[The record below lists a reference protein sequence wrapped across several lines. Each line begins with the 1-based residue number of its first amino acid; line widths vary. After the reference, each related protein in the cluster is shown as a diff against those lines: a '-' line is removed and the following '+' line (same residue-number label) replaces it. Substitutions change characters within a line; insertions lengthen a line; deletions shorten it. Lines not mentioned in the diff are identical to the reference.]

1 MVGKFHPVAPFDHR
15 TAADAE
21 RGGPTYRDRVSQTEG
36 VAAVGI
42 ADDSS
47 DARSGGPVWLY
58 AVFGVLAAF
67 FGVAIGS
74 LVAAFIDPAY
84 SPIEVVASTAIDL
97 PPQAVKEWATSTFG
111 TASKSVVIGV
121 VVVTVLAVAAWAG
134 VSARLHPRFGI
145 QVMIV
150 AGLVGAVAALLRPVD
165 IFLAPLPSLVAGG
178 AAALAL
184 WWLLRMARPSA
195 VTEPVSATS
204 TTLEGPEASSN
215 WRKPAEVSRRGVL
228 LGIGGVVVVGGAA
241 MASARWLTS
250 RASAVASRVATVLP
264 QPAEALAPLPAS
276 VQAPVPGMTPFITPN
291 SDFYRIDTAVIVPQ
305 VTAEEW
311 TLAFDGMVRRPFTI
325 TYAELLDMPMVER
338 DVTIMCVSNPIG
350 GALIGTARWLGTPLL
365 PLLERAGIEPGADQL
380 FSTSVDGWTCSTPLD
395 GLAEREPLLAI
406 GMNGEPLPIQHGFPV
421 RMIIPGLYGFIS
433 ATKWVTRISATTY
446 AQDPAYWT
454 VRGWATD
461 APVLTGSRIDLPQGS
476 VTVGQ
481 AAIGGVAWAMDGDGI
496 SRVEV
501 SIDDGPWQ
509 EARLADQPTPRTWRQ
524 WWLEWQATPGRHTI
538 AVRAT
543 NGRGETQT
551 SEVRDVVPSGA
562 TGYDVGIVEVA

>member
-1 MVGKFHPVAPFDHR
+1 MPER
-15 TAADAE
+15 TWSEAA
-21 RGGPTYRDRVSQTEG
+21 
-36 VAAVGI
+36 
-42 ADDSS
+42 
-47 DARSGGPVWLY
+47 WLY
-58 AVFGVLAAF
+58 AVFGVLAAG
-67 FGVAIGS
+67 FGVAIGT

-84 SPIEVVASTAIDL
+84 APIEVVASTAIDL

-111 TASKSVVIGV
+111 TASKSVVVGV
-121 VVVTVLAVAAWAG
+121 VIGAVIAVSAWAG
-134 VSARLHPRFGI
+134 VSARLRPRFGI

-150 AGLVGAVAALLRPVD
+150 AGVVGAVAALLRPVD
-165 IFLAPLPSLVAGG
+165 FFLAPLPSLVAGG

-184 WWLLRMARPSA
+184 WWLLRMARPSEA
-195 VTEPVSATS
+195 VGAS
-204 TTLEGPEASSN
+204 TNTTNSGNAV
-215 WRKPAEVSRRGVL
+215 PAEGSAEVSPGYQDFPARGSLDLSAEVRSVSRRGVL

-241 MASARWLTS
+241 LASARWLTT
-250 RASAVASRVATVLP
+250 RASAVASRVAAVLP
-264 QPAEALAPLPAS
+264 KAVEPLPPLPAS

-291 SDFYRIDTAVIVPQ
+291 ADFYRIDTAVIVPQ

-311 TLAFDGMVRRPFTI
+311 TLSFDGMVRRPFSI
-325 TYAELLDMPMVER
+325 TYADLLDMPMVER

-350 GALIGTARWLGTPLL
+350 GDLIGTARWLGTPLL
-365 PLLERAGIEPGADQL
+365 PLLERAGIEPGANQL

-395 GLAEREPLLAI
+395 GLGEREPLLAI

-481 AAIGGVAWAMDGDGI
+481 TAIGGVAWAMDGDGI

-509 EARLADQPTPRTWRQ
+509 DAQLADQPNPRTWRQ
-524 WWLEWQATPGRHTI
+524 WWLEWEATPGRHTI

-543 NGRGETQT
+543 NGLGETQT

-562 TGYDVGIVEVA
+562 TGYDVGVVDAA

>member
-1 MVGKFHPVAPFDHR
+1 M
-15 TAADAE
+15 
-21 RGGPTYRDRVSQTEG
+21 GGATYRDRVSQTEG
-36 VAAVGI
+36 AGAPPVAVAERP
-42 ADDSS
+42 SS
-47 DARSGGPVWLY
+47 STGVTVLY
-58 AVFGVLAAF
+58 AVLGVLAAA
-67 FGVAIGS
+67 FGVAIGT

-84 SPIEVVASTAIDL
+84 APIEVVASTAIDL
-97 PPQAVKEWATSTFG
+97 PPQQVKEWATSTFG
-111 TASKSVVIGV
+111 TASKSVVVGV
-121 VVVTVLAVAAWAG
+121 VVVAVVATAAWAG
-134 VSARLHPRFGI
+134 VTARTRPRFGI

-165 IFLAPLPSLVAGG
+165 FFLAPLPSIAAG
-178 AAALAL
+178 AAAAIAL
-184 WWLLRMARPSA
+184 WWLLRMATPSPA
-195 VTEPVSATS
+195 ARTTPSVSA
-204 TTLEGPEASSN
+204 SN
-215 WRKPAEVSRRGVL
+215 GDFGAAESPDKWQKPTEVSRRGVL

-241 MASARWLTS
+241 LASARWLTT
-250 RASAVASRVATVLP
+250 RASAVASRVAAVLP
-264 QPAEALAPLPAS
+264 KPAETLAPLPAS
-276 VQAPVPGMTPFITPN
+276 VQAPVPGMAPFITPN
-291 SDFYRIDTAVIVPQ
+291 ADFYRIDTAVIVPQ

-311 TLAFDGMVRRPFTI
+311 TLSFDGMVRRPFTL
-325 TYAELLDMPMVER
+325 TYADLLDMPMVER

-350 GALIGTARWLGTPLL
+350 GDLIGTARWLGTPLL

-433 ATKWVTRISATTY
+433 ATKWVTRISASTY

-476 VTVGQ
+476 LTVGQ
-481 AAIGGVAWAMDGDGI
+481 TAIGGVAWAMDGDGI

-509 EARLADQPTPRTWRQ
+509 DAQLADQPTPRTWRQ
-524 WWLEWQATPGRHTI
+524 WWLEWEATPGRHTI

-543 NGRGETQT
+543 NGLGETQT

-562 TGYDVGIVEVA
+562 TGYDVGVVEVV

>member
-1 MVGKFHPVAPFDHR
+1 MVEGPPAPAR
-15 TAADAE
+15 TWSAA
-21 RGGPTYRDRVSQTEG
+21 P
-36 VAAVGI
+36 
-42 ADDSS
+42 
-47 DARSGGPVWLY
+47 WLY
-58 AVFGVLAAF
+58 AVFGVLSAG
-67 FGVAIGS
+67 FGVAIGT
-74 LVAAFIDPAY
+74 LVAALIDPAY
-84 SPIEVVASTAIDL
+84 APIEVVASTAIDL

-111 TASKSVVIGV
+111 TASKSVVVGV
-121 VVVTVLAVAAWAG
+121 VVVTVIAVAAWAG
-134 VSARLHPRFGI
+134 ITARVRPRFGI

-165 IFLAPLPSLVAGG
+165 LVLAPVPSIVAG
-178 AAALAL
+178 AAAAFAL
-184 WWLLRMARPSA
+184 WWLLRMARPAEAVPVASGAVSIPSA
-195 VTEPVSATS
+195 GDSAERSPGDQGFS
-204 TTLEGPEASSN
+204 TVESLDLS
-215 WRKPAEVSRRGVL
+215 AEVRSVSRRGVL
-228 LGIGGVVVVGGAA
+228 LGVGGVVVAGGAA
-241 MASARWLTS
+241 LASARWLTT
-250 RASAVASRVATVLP
+250 RASAVASRVAAVLP
-264 QPAEALAPLPAS
+264 PAVQPLPPLPAG
-276 VQAPVPGMTPFITPN
+276 VQAPVPGMAPFITPN
-291 SDFYRIDTAVIVPQ
+291 ADFYRIDTAVIVPQ

-311 TLAFDGMVRRPFTI
+311 TLTFDGMVRRPFTI
-325 TYAELLDMPMVER
+325 TYAELLEMPMVER

-350 GALIGTARWLGTPLL
+350 GDLIGTARWLGTPLL

-406 GMNGEPLPIQHGFPV
+406 GMNGEPLPIAHGFPV

-454 VRGWATD
+454 VRGWAND

-509 EARLADQPTPRTWRQ
+509 EAQLADQPTPRTWRQ
-524 WWLEWQATPGRHTI
+524 WWLDWQATPGRHTI

-543 NGRGETQT
+543 NGLGETQT

-562 TGYDVGIVEVA
+562 TGYDVGVVEVA

>member
-1 MVGKFHPVAPFDHR
+1 VTTDRGKSG
-15 TAADAE
+15 DAT
-21 RGGPTYRDRVSQTEG
+21 RSGATYRDPVSNTAIQAPSVPERT
-36 VAAVGI
+36 
-42 ADDSS
+42 
-47 DARSGGPVWLY
+47 RSGAEWLY
-58 AVFGVLAAF
+58 AFFGVLAAA
-67 FGVAIGS
+67 FGVAIGT
-74 LVAAFIDPAY
+74 LVAALIDPAY
-84 SPIEVVASTAIDL
+84 APIEVVASTAIDL

-111 TASKSVVIGV
+111 TASKSVVVGV
-121 VVVTVLAVAAWAG
+121 VIVAVIALSAWAG
-134 VSARLHPRFGI
+134 VRSRDRVSFGV
-145 QVMIV
+145 QVMVV
-150 AGLVGAVAALLRPVD
+150 AGVVGAAAALLRPVD
-165 IFLAPLPSLVAGG
+165 ALLAPLPSLTAGA

-184 WWLLRMARPSA
+184 WWLVRMARPRQPANFGNLS
-195 VTEPVSATS
+195 
-204 TTLEGPEASSN
+204 EASSPDLP
-215 WRKPAEVSRRGVL
+215 KSETTSTAPKELSRRGVL

-241 MASARWLTS
+241 WAGARWLVN
-250 RASAVASRVATVLP
+250 SANATASRLAAVLP
-264 QPAEALAPLPAS
+264 KASEPLAPLPAS

-291 SDFYRIDTAVIVPQ
+291 ADFYRIDTAVIVPQ

-311 TLAFDGMVRRPFTI
+311 TLTFDGMVRRPFTI

-350 GALIGTARWLGTPLL
+350 GDLIGTARWLGTPLL

-406 GMNGEPLPIQHGFPV
+406 GMNGEPLPIEHGFPV

-481 AAIGGVAWAMDGDGI
+481 TAIGGVAWAMDGDGI

-509 EARLADQPTPRTWRQ
+509 EAQLADQPNPRTWRQ
-524 WWLEWQATPGRHTI
+524 WWLEWEATPGRHTI
-538 AVRAT
+538 SVRAT
-543 NGRGETQT
+543 DGLGQTQT

-562 TGYDVGIVEVA
+562 TGYDVGVVEVA

>member
-1 MVGKFHPVAPFDHR
+1 M
-15 TAADAE
+15 AAD
-21 RGGPTYRDRVSQTEG
+21 RGGRPSATAIV
-36 VAAVGI
+36 
-42 ADDSS
+42 
-47 DARSGGPVWLY
+47 Y
-58 AVFGVLAAF
+58 ALLGVLAAG
-67 FGVAIGS
+67 FGVAIGT
-74 LVAAFIDPAY
+74 LVAALIDPAY

-111 TASKSVVIGV
+111 TASKSVVVGV
-121 VVVTVLAVAAWAG
+121 VVVAVIAISAWAG
-134 VSARLHPRFGI
+134 VASRTRSRFGI
-145 QVMIV
+145 QVMLV
-150 AGLVGAVAALLRPVD
+150 AGVVGAVAALLRPVD
-165 IFLAPLPSLVAGG
+165 ALLAPLPSLVAGA

-184 WWLLRMARPSA
+184 WWLLRMAQPSSTA
-195 VTEPVSATS
+195 EPGEELFASS
-204 TTLEGPEASSN
+204 TTLEGPEASSK
-215 WRKPAEVSRRGVL
+215 WQQPTEVSRRGVL

-241 MASARWLTS
+241 LASARWLTT
-250 RASAVASRVATVLP
+250 RASAIASRVAAVLP
-264 QPAEALAPLPAS
+264 KAAEPLAPLPAS

-311 TLAFDGMVRRPFTI
+311 TLSFDGMVLRPFTI
-325 TYAELLDMPMVER
+325 SYAELLEMPMVER
-338 DVTIMCVSNPIG
+338 DITIMCVSNPIG
-350 GALIGTARWLGTPLL
+350 GDLIGTARWLGTPLL

-406 GMNGEPLPIQHGFPV
+406 GMNGEPLPIEHGFPV

-481 AAIGGVAWAMDGDGI
+481 TAIGGVAWAMDGDGI

-501 SIDDGPWQ
+501 SIDDGPWRDAQ
-509 EARLADQPTPRTWRQ
+509 LADQPTPRTWRQ
-524 WWLEWQATPGRHTI
+524 WWLEWEATPGRHTI

-543 NGRGETQT
+543 NGLGETQT

-562 TGYDVGIVEVA
+562 TGYDVGVVEVG

>member
-1 MVGKFHPVAPFDHR
+1 MPER
-15 TAADAE
+15 TWSEAA
-21 RGGPTYRDRVSQTEG
+21 
-36 VAAVGI
+36 
-42 ADDSS
+42 
-47 DARSGGPVWLY
+47 WLY
-58 AVFGVLAAF
+58 AVFGVLAAG
-67 FGVAIGS
+67 FGVAIGT

-84 SPIEVVASTAIDL
+84 APIEVVASTAIDL

-111 TASKSVVIGV
+111 TASKSVVVGV
-121 VVVTVLAVAAWAG
+121 VIGAVIAVSAWAG
-134 VSARLHPRFGI
+134 VSARLRPRFGI

-150 AGLVGAVAALLRPVD
+150 AGVVGAVAALLRPVD
-165 IFLAPLPSLVAGG
+165 FFLAPLPSLVAGG

-184 WWLLRMARPSA
+184 WWLLRMARPSEA
-195 VTEPVSATS
+195 VGAS
-204 TTLEGPEASSN
+204 TNTTNSGNAV
-215 WRKPAEVSRRGVL
+215 PAEGSAEVSPGYQDFPARGSLDLSAEVRSVSRRGVL

-241 MASARWLTS
+241 LASARWLTT
-250 RASAVASRVATVLP
+250 RASAVASRVAAVLP
-264 QPAEALAPLPAS
+264 KAVEPMPPLPAS

-291 SDFYRIDTAVIVPQ
+291 ADFYRIDTAVIVPQ

-311 TLAFDGMVRRPFTI
+311 TLSFDGMVRRPFSI
-325 TYAELLDMPMVER
+325 TYADLLDMPMVER

-350 GALIGTARWLGTPLL
+350 GDLIGTARWLGTPLL
-365 PLLERAGIEPGADQL
+365 PLLERAGIEPGANQL

-395 GLAEREPLLAI
+395 GLGEREPLLAI

-481 AAIGGVAWAMDGDGI
+481 TAIGGVAWAMDGDGI

-509 EARLADQPTPRTWRQ
+509 DAQLADQPNPRTWRQ
-524 WWLEWQATPGRHTI
+524 WWLEWEATPGRHTI

-543 NGRGETQT
+543 NGLGETQT

-562 TGYDVGIVEVA
+562 TGYDVGVVDAA